1 MNASDQ
7 DTLKMVTDLLAHHQR
22 IADAG
27 ADDTTPAWG
36 DLGPDVTLWRRFR
49 DGSETREV
57 LPEFLAEVTL
67 ASIVER
73 EPDVARAKI
82 EREVKQ

>member
-7 DTLKMVTDLLAHHQR
+7 DVLKMVTDLLAHRQR
-22 IADAG
+22 IAAAG

-36 DLGPDVTLWRRFR
+36 DLGPVVTLWRCFR

-57 LPEFLAEVTL
+57 LPEFLAEMTL
-67 ASIVER
+67 AAISEQ
-73 EPDVARAKI
+73 EPSVARAKI
-82 EREVKQ
+82 ERGEG